1 MTIIG
6 LTGSLAMG
14 KSTAASMLHDLG
26 WFVHDAD
33 ETVHRLYQKGGAA
46 VAVLAELMPQAIYN
60 GAINRSRLT
69 ILLRE
74 QPDLL
79 PKLEKTVHRLVSHD
93 RQAWVKRC
101 RRQGISRLVFE
112 VPLLFETSLD
122 KHCDAVFLV
131 SAPRFVQRHRA
142 LQRKEMNPQKLEF
155 LLNRQMPE
163 VQKRRR
169 ADFIIPSGAGK
180 ARMWNSLATA
190 VVQL

>member
-33 ETVHRLYQKGGAA
+33 KTVHRLYQKGGVVVRA
-46 VAVLAELMPQAIYN
+46 LAELVPQAIYN
-60 GAINRSRLT
+60 GAIDRPRLAT
-69 ILLRE
+69 LLKE

-79 PKLEKTVHRLVSHD
+79 PELEETVHRLVSQN
-93 RQAWVKRC
+93 RQIWVKRC

-112 VPLLFETSLD
+112 VPLLFETGLD
-122 KHCDAVFLV
+122 RHCDAVFLV
-131 SAPRFVQRHRA
+131 SAPSFVQQRRA
-142 LQRKEMNPQKLEF
+142 LQRKGMNPQKLEF
-155 LLNRQMPE
+155 LLKRQMPE

-180 ARMWNSLATA
+180 ARMRSSLVSA
-190 VVQL
+190 VAQL

>member
-14 KSTAASMLHDLG
+14 KSTAASMFHDLG

-33 ETVHRLYQKGGAA
+33 KTVHRLYQKGGAA
-46 VAVLAELMPQAIYN
+46 VAVLAALAPQAIHN
-60 GAINRSRLT
+60 GAIDRSRLT

-79 PKLEKTVHRLVSHD
+79 PKIEEKVHQLVSQD
-93 RQAWVKRC
+93 RQAWIKRC

-112 VPLLFETSLD
+112 VPLLFETDLD
-122 KHCDAVFLV
+122 RHCDAVFLV
-131 SAPRFVQRHRA
+131 SAPGFVQQRRA
-142 LQRKEMNPQKLEF
+142 LQRKGMNPQKFEF
-155 LLNRQMPE
+155 LLKRQMPE

-180 ARMWNSLATA
+180 ARMRSSLVTA
-190 VVQL
+190 VAQL